1 MSKLNF
7 KSCGHVASKSKKK
20 SVQIFKNFLPL
31 IVCMGVPVI
40 GFSNDKIVLPS
51 TAQDYPGGAP
61 ALGGL
66 NQFAPFKY
74 IPPVGSTELPGVDLP
89 KLKPEEQAVADLY
102 ATGDYKGVGSSGL
115 ALMNQGKVDE
125 GVQLMVAN
133 SLAWTGRLGEAST
146 IYESLTAGKHAN
158 AANIGLANI
167 QRWSGRDD
175 IAAPLYQ
182 EVLVRE
188 PGNADALSGLVL
200 TGRELRPK
208 TTITLGGSSD
218 SSDEERRFATLN
230 HRWRGESGAQIYE
243 VETSKV
249 RDELPGVQADQQ
261 DLTLRYHDLNMPLKP
276 KFEVSTP
283 TGKDRTLFGNV
294 VLSLNDD
301 QTFLHLGR
309 INWGRLAINPNAL
322 NLGLSAF
329 HVGAVGWKDFSIGRL
344 TGRLNHYSISDKNT
358 IITGSLNLDTAW
370 RPLGRS
376 LKPYLGI
383 EFRDAEFNAPSYWS
397 PEEGSG
403 TAYVGLKGEWSADDW
418 NIYSSAQVS
427 GRLFGDAGNG
437 WSVSAGGRRWLTN
450 DVAMSMNLWAM
461 ASRRD
466 NAAYRARS
474 LSVNLEKL
482 WN

>member
-1 MSKLNF
+1 MKNHNQKIVCCSKYTKN
-7 KSCGHVASKSKKK
+7 
-20 SVQIFKNFLPL
+20 SVSFRGKFLPL
-31 IVCMGVPVI
+31 LLCMGLPTWALA
-40 GFSNDKIVLPS
+40 DDRATLPS
-51 TAQDYPGGAP
+51 TVQDYPGGAP

-74 IPPVGSTELPGVDLP
+74 IPPVGSAELSGVDMP
-89 KLKPEEQAVADLY
+89 KLAPEEQAVADLY
-102 ATGDYKGVGSSGL
+102 AAGDYKGVGIAGL
-115 ALMNQGKVDE
+115 TLIEKGKVDD

-133 SLAWTGRLGEAST
+133 SLAWTGRLVEAAT
-146 IYESLTAGKHAN
+146 IYEHLTNGKHAD

-175 IAAPLYQ
+175 IAAPIYQ
-182 EVLVRE
+182 NVLVRD
-188 PGNADALSGLVL
+188 PSNPDALSGLVL

-208 TTITLGGSSD
+208 TSLTLGGSSD
-218 SSDEERRFATLN
+218 SSDEERRFATIN
-230 HRWRGESGAQIYE
+230 HRWRDNNGTRIYE

-249 RDELPGVQADQQ
+249 KDELPGVNAEQQ
-261 DLTLRYHDLNMPLKP
+261 DLTLRFHDLNMPLKP
-276 KFEVSTP
+276 KFELGMP
-283 TGKDRTLFGNV
+283 TGGHKTLFGSMA
-294 VLSLNDD
+294 LTLNDD
-301 QTFLHLGR
+301 QTYLTLGR

-322 NLGLSAF
+322 NLGLTAF
-329 HVGAVGWKDFSIGRL
+329 HLGAVSWQDFSFGRL
-344 TGRLNHYSISDKNT
+344 TGRINHYRISDKNT
-358 IITGSLNLDTAW
+358 ILTGNINLDTSW
-370 RPLGRS
+370 RPFGRS
-376 LKPYLGI
+376 LKPYLGM
-383 EFRDAEFNAPSYWS
+383 EVRDAEFNAPSYWS

-437 WSVSAGGRRWLTN
+437 WSVSAGGKRWLSN

-474 LSVNLEKL
+474 MSVNLEKL